1 VNAAGLLV
9 PIDRVEPFG
18 LAFIEALESG
28 ALGSRAILLRGLDDG
43 GLSPLERRDK
53 IVHSQAMQVAS
64 ERTREARIRAVSLLA
79 GLRPVRFTELALS
92 LYLPAGPSLDQRYH
106 HALLKNLHRDYERTG
121 GAVEQDA
128 LGRELKAV
136 RQFLD
141 EHPQGGKPL
150 AIFSCTLAGFFEVR
164 RLPGDVPVQLW
175 TDRSLHLE
183 PLVEVFA
190 GYPPALLVGVDKER
204 ARVFRLVLDETEEL
218 ADMRGESIHR
228 QQQGGWAQS
237 RFQHHEDLHADWN
250 IRRIVRWIVRLA
262 PLSLSCIAVAGPPE
276 ARASF
281 MHQLPERLREAVI
294 ELSAPLYLESPSLA
308 EHLRHVYLQVRAA
321 ENRGRV
327 DR

>member
-1 VNAAGLLV
+1 MPLACCFRSTGRRRSAAPPSKSSGLG
-9 PIDRVEPFG
+9 P
-18 LAFIEALESG
+18 
-28 ALGSRAILLRGLDDG
+28 LGRGPPHLRGPDYG
-43 GLSPLERRDK
+43 GLSPLERKDK
-53 IVHSQAMQVAS
+53 IVHSQPMQIAS
-64 ERTREARIRAVSLLA
+64 ETTREPRISAVSLLA
-79 GLRPVRFTELALS
+79 GLRPVWFTELALS
-92 LYLPAGPSLDQRYH
+92 LYLPAGPSLDQSYH

-121 GAVEQDA
+121 SAVEQNA

-136 RQFLD
+136 QQFLD

-150 AIFSCTLAGFFEVR
+150 AIFSCAPAGFFEVR
-164 RLPGDVPVQLW
+164 RLPGDVRAQLW
-175 TDRSLHLE
+175 TDHSLHLE
-183 PLVEVFA
+183 PLLEAFVA
-190 GYPPALLVGVDKER
+190 YPPALLVGVDKER

-281 MHQLPERLREAVI
+281 IHQLPERLRKAVM

-308 EHLRHVYLQVRAA
+308 EHLRDAYLRVRAA

-327 DR
+327 AR